1 MPVTTALLDPLGDA
15 RWLRLVARSPQAS
28 VFHHP
33 LWLGLLARHYRYPLA
48 VPAVLDAGGEAV
60 AGLPVAL
67 VASRLTGRRLVAL
80 PFSDVCPPL
89 VAQDA
94 AAGAAAQLAGAVEE
108 LRRSRDMPLEVRG
121 AFPELGV
128 PVARFHQHRID
139 LTPGL
144 EEVQRATT
152 SQVRRNVRKARRE
165 GVEIRR
171 RVDAGALEEFY
182 ALQLLT
188 RRRQG
193 VPTQPKAYV
202 LGLGALLDAGHGF
215 VSIARLAG
223 RPVAAAVFLHAGGTL
238 TYKYG
243 ASDRRFQHA
252 RPNNLL
258 FADAIAWA
266 CEQGLRELDL
276 GRTDLGNEGLRAF
289 KRSWGAAEQPLAHT
303 YAGGPAPSLG
313 PSLPSRLLAPVIRRG
328 PALTGRVIGE
338 AFYRHAG

>member
-1 MPVTTALLDPLGDA
+1 VPLTTALLDPRGDA
-15 RWLRLVARSPQAS
+15 QWLRLVDRAPQAS
-28 VFHHP
+28 IFHHP
-33 LWLGLLARHYRYPLA
+33 LWLGLVTRQYRYPLA
-48 VPAVLDAGGEAV
+48 AVAVLDAGGEAV

-80 PFSDVCPPL
+80 PFSDACPPL

-94 AAGAAAQLAGAVEE
+94 PGDAAVRLAGAVEE
-108 LRRSRDMPLEVRG
+108 LRRSRDMLLEVRG
-121 AFPELGV
+121 AFPELAA
-128 PVARFHQHRID
+128 PVVRFHQHRVD
-139 LTPGL
+139 LAAGL
-144 EEVQRATT
+144 EDVERGYAA
-152 SQVRRNVRKARRE
+152 QVRRNVRKARRE

-182 ALQLLT
+182 ALHLRT

-289 KRSWGAAEQPLAHT
+289 KRSWGAPEEPLAHT
-303 YAGGPAPSLG
+303 YAGGPAPSPG
-313 PSLPSRLLAPVIRRG
+313 PSLASRLLAPVIRRG